1 MLTAKA
7 TTKNRIEGLR
17 GGADAYLTKPLDD
30 ELLFGAFL
38 EPIPEL
44 KQFPD
49 QFFSFRLSV
58 KGIRAYLQ
66 NRERKSGL

>member
-1 MLTAKA
+1 M
-7 TTKNRIEGLR
+7 
-17 GGADAYLTKPLDD
+17 DD
-30 ELLFGAFL
+30 DMLFGAFL
-38 EPIPEL
+38 EQLPEL

-66 NRERKSGL
+66 NRERKYGL